1 MDPPPFKYEGKT
13 YTHYEATQQQR
24 AIERAVRKWK
34 RREAAATNPED
45 KQAAQI
51 RQRLLKQKYEEF
63 SKAAHLR
70 TQPERMKAYVPPKSN
85 TLNRRTGNAGVFAS
99 LPERM
104 SKKRVKEVAKEFDIS
119 LKGVTINIDA
129 DPEKWLK
136 SLSSQGERMHKQ

>member
-1 MDPPPFKYEGKT
+1 MGQTVDVRHSFYPFIPDVMERTYTDEELANIDPPPFEYEGKK

-70 TQPERMKAYVPPKSN
+70 TQPERMKAYVPPK
-85 TLNRRTGNAGVFAS
+85 RG
-99 LPERM
+99 
-104 SKKRVKEVAKEFDIS
+104 
-119 LKGVTINIDA
+119 
-129 DPEKWLK
+129 
-136 SLSSQGERMHKQ
+136 GE